1 VLVIHY
7 CPGQQ
12 QYLTQC
18 YGYVVEH
25 SLHACGGAVFGG
37 FGRVRRG
44 RVRKVRRMRDEGEK
58 KGERWM
64 SKD

>member
-1 VLVIHY
+1 
-7 CPGQQ
+7 
-12 QYLTQC
+12 
-18 YGYVVEH
+18 
-25 SLHACGGAVFGG
+25 VFGG

-44 RVRKVRRMRDEGEK
+44 RVRRGRVRRVRRMRDEGEK